1 MQLIFIRHGKPE
13 IVGGDNDPALS
24 AVARSQAGRLAAFIA
39 RERIGRV
46 VSSPLLR
53 ARETAEPTSRILGI
67 EAEIVDGFAEA
78 DRFGSGYRGIDDLRR
93 DPVAWPKFMADPIG
107 FCGGDPVA
115 FTRAVLDA
123 VQDLFMRGLDQKL
136 AVFTHGLPINIV
148 LSHALGLERITYFVP
163 HYCSITRVNGSSLRD
178 MTITSVNETAHLDTG
193 A

>member
-67 EAEIVDGFAEA
+67 EAEIV
-78 DRFGSGYRGIDDLRR
+78 DLRR

-163 HYCSITRVNGSSLRD
+163 HYCSITRVNGSSLQD